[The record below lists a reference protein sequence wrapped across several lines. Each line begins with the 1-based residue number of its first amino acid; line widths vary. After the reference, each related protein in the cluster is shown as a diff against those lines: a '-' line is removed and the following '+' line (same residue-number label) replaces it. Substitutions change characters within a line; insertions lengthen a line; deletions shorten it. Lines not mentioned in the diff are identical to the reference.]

1 MVDDGQSR
9 QLIQIKTMPPS
20 RSNHRRL
27 MTASQNSTLKI
38 TFANARGD
46 ARHLGPFTRLLF
58 DGPEIKDDTGRV
70 VAVHRDHQWEIVEG
84 PRYSRLECYS
94 PCRVRFEPRD
104 PAQREPRNVGPFSTL
119 SSVDGVCYG
128 DHRILAFCDDQLKD
142 WYSFDFGQH
151 YGRMVVVPLE

>member
-1 MVDDGQSR
+1 MVDDGQPR

-20 RSNHRRL
+20 RSNRRRL

-38 TFANARGD
+38 TFAN
-46 ARHLGPFTRLLF
+46 
-58 DGPEIKDDTGRV
+58 V
-70 VAVHRDHQWEIVEG
+70 QRDHQWEIAQG

-119 SSVDGVCYG
+119 SSVDGICYG